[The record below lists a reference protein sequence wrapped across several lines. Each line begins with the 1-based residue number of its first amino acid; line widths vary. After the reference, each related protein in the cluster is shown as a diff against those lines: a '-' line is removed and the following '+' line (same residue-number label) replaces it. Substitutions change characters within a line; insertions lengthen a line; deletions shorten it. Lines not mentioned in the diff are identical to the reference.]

1 MCKVDVA
8 IERYGLAAP
17 TGRYDSVDDYLLAR
31 WTGADGGESEGYKSL
46 TTWFNKR
53 LLARVYERN
62 GRDVTD
68 VRLDA
73 EYEALVGDD
82 ELDYGDVA
90 ADLATDD
97 IDADEVTGAMAS
109 WSTMRRHLNGCLDGE
124 KPTVE
129 ASSDWERNSV
139 DIARETVV
147 EKAESALA
155 SLGKKGRLAGAEDA
169 GVDVQVKVSCAECP
183 TRVPLEDAL
192 DRGFV
197 CQEHHAGAD
206 EMAEEAVRE
215 TGVAPDGGA
224 DSGGR
229 LRAVL
234 PIGALSS
241 AGLALSEYTGTALE
255 LVAAAGMA

>member
-62 GRDVTD
+62 DRDVTE
-68 VRLDA
+68 VRLEA

-82 ELDYGDVA
+82 DLDYGDVA

-109 WSTMRRHLNGCLDGE
+109 WSTMRRHLNECLDGE

-139 DIARETVV
+139 DIARETARQ
-147 EKAESALA
+147 KAESALS

-169 GVDVQVKVSCAECP
+169 GVDVQVKVSCSECP

-197 CQEHHAGAD
+197 CQEHHVDTD
-206 EMAEEAVRE
+206 EAAERTVRE

-224 DSGGR
+224 DSAGR
-229 LRAVL
+229 LRSVL

-241 AGLALSEYTGTALE
+241 VTLAFGEFSGATLE
-255 LVAAAGMA
+255 FVATVGMA